1 MEIYFYVLI
10 AAGYLI
16 LGFVSADGGLPGI
29 GKMAVFIYEKTKGIR
44 PGGKAAGFG
53 RESGL
58 RRDLTILYPFGR
70 TQQEERRF
78 YIERI
83 RIVLL
88 IILAGDI
95 LAIAGY
101 ASAGMDQLLTDR
113 NKLVRDE
120 IGGEDRSTQ
129 VEVSVV
135 HEGNSE
141 ESAAE
146 EKDPVYREN
155 YRLEVR
161 SRKYDQG
168 QAGEQADR
176 LFKILPEKIL
186 GENSDLGHVTSRLF
200 LPEEVEGFPFSITWE
215 SSSYALVDSDGMVG
229 NLAMGEKECRETMIT
244 AVLTYD
250 NGTAEGLRFEK
261 EYPVMV
267 YPPALTQEE
276 KLSAQIREA
285 LRSADERSASENVF
299 PLPDRAEGLA
309 FYWEEKPSDPG
320 IAVMLFAAAVSGLAA
335 AAMGSRLH
343 QKVIDR
349 ERQLMLDYP
358 QIISKFVLYLGAG
371 LSIRSTFIKIGE
383 DYGRQKEAGGSHRD
397 AYEEVLL
404 VSRELMSGVPEAEAY
419 ARFGQRCRSRQ
430 YTRLCTL
437 LTQNIRKGNQE
448 LLSVMQQ
455 EAQASFEE
463 RRSTARK
470 LGEEAETKLLL
481 PMVLMLAITMLIII
495 IPAYYSFAA

>member
-16 LGFVSADGGLPGI
+16 LGFISADGGLPGI
-29 GKMAVFIYEKTKGIR
+29 GKMAAFIYEKTKGIR
-44 PGGKAAGFG
+44 AGSKAGRIGG
-53 RESGL
+53 ESGL

-83 RIVLL
+83 RLVLL
-88 IILAGDI
+88 IILAGDL
-95 LAIAGY
+95 LAVAGY
-101 ASAGMDQLLTDR
+101 ASAGMDQLLTEH

-129 VEVSVV
+129 VEVSVLPKE
-135 HEGNSE
+135 HSE
-141 ESAAE
+141 DGTAGKE
-146 EKDPVYREN
+146 DPVYREN

-168 QAGEQADR
+168 QAGVLAER
-176 LFKILPEKIL
+176 LFKILPERIR

-229 NLAMGEKECRETMIT
+229 NLAMGEKDRRETMIT

-250 NGTAEGLRFEK
+250 NGTAEGMRFEK
-261 EYPVMV
+261 EYPVTV
-267 YPPALTQEE
+267 YPPALTQDE

-285 LRSADERSASENVF
+285 LRSADESSASDSVF
-299 PLPDRAEGLA
+299 PLPEEAEGLA
-309 FYWEEKPSDPG
+309 FHWEEKPSDPG
-320 IAVMLFAAAVSGLAA
+320 LAVMLFASIVSGLAA

-343 QKVIDR
+343 QRVVDR
-349 ERQLMLDYP
+349 ERQLLLDYP

-383 DYGRQKEAGGSHRD
+383 DYGRQKEAGRGARD
-397 AYEEVLL
+397 AYEEILL

-470 LGEEAETKLLL
+470 LGEEAETKLLM

>member
-1 MEIYFYVLI
+1 MVYIYGLVI
-10 AAGYLI
+10 AGYLV
-16 LGFVSADGGLPGI
+16 LGFISRGDGMPGFYKMAAFICQKAGRTGI
-29 GKMAVFIYEKTKGIR
+29 GKN
-44 PGGKAAGFG
+44 AG
-53 RESGL
+53 RIPNESVV
-58 RRDLTILYPFGR
+58 RRDLAILYPFGQTKR
-70 TQQEERRF
+70 EEERF
-78 YIERI
+78 YTERI
-83 RIVLL
+83 RIVLMIL
-88 IILAGDI
+88 LAGDI
-95 LAIAGY
+95 LAIASY
-101 ASAGMDQLLTDR
+101 AAAGRSLLMTEQGELIRDQ
-113 NKLVRDE
+113 V
-120 IGGEDRSTQ
+120 GGEDRVT
-129 VEVSVV
+129 ELEASVQDK
-135 HEGNSE
+135 GGTE
-141 ESAAE
+141 EE
-146 EKDPVYREN
+146 PVYQEN

-161 SRKYDQG
+161 SRKYSR
-168 QAGEQADR
+168 EQAEQMAEK
-176 LFKILPEKIL
+176 LFKELPDL
-186 GENSDLGHVTSRLF
+186 MAGQNSDLRHVTSDLV
-200 LPEEVEGFPFSITWE
+200 LPDAVEGYPFVIAWE

-229 NLAMGEKECRETMIT
+229 NLAMGEKERRETTIT

-261 EYPVMV
+261 EYPVTV
-267 YPPALTQEE
+267 FPPALTQEE
-276 KLSAQIREA
+276 KLSAQIEEA
-285 LRSADERSASENVF
+285 LRAADEKSVSDSFF
-299 PLPDRAEGLA
+299 PLPEASDDLT

-320 IAVMLFAAAVSGLAA
+320 AALMLFAAAVSGLAT

-343 QKVIDR
+343 QKVVDR

-383 DYGRQKEAGGSHRD
+383 DYSRKKEEGGGSRG

-437 LTQNIRKGNQE
+437 LTQNIRKGNKE